1 MAGGEAEAGARAR
14 AGPGE
19 AAQETG
25 EKEAMVGAGQGGGG
39 HEWRSRFGRPVGVD
53 EGKARLGQVEPYFPS
68 KIITDKRHR
77 ILIRLVNVYVQ
88 CTSIIITRCIE

>member
-25 EKEAMVGAGQGGGG
+25 EKEAMVGGIGTPAG
-39 HEWRSRFGRPVGVD
+39 V
-53 EGKARLGQVEPYFPS
+53 
-68 KIITDKRHR
+68 
-77 ILIRLVNVYVQ
+77 
-88 CTSIIITRCIE
+88 